1 MTNKPDKLVIKFWIA
16 ADGET
21 KYLFNAFPYV
31 TKDESRSGDVSVST
45 DVVMK
50 LMMPMFKKGHNVNSD
65 NHFTFLDLYL
75 WLAKEACSLVITIW
89 SIRREVT
96 NNLKATCNLH
106 DTTIVKLANVIL
118 VQWYSTTTNSA
129 RSQRP

>member
-75 WLAKEACSLVITIW
+75 WLAKEACSLVITI
-89 SIRREVT
+89 
-96 NNLKATCNLH
+96 
-106 DTTIVKLANVIL
+106 
-118 VQWYSTTTNSA
+118 
-129 RSQRP
+129 